1 MLGIVCCETWTFPS
15 KLQIAK
21 DWLNKK
27 QEGDEQCL
35 FGTKR
40 GGRTPY
46 WLALHNSVGSPRQQ
60 QSAFGCSSDEVTGLK
75 RSCYL

>member
-35 FGTKR
+35 FGTK
-40 GGRTPY
+40 GGGAHPLLAGPTQLSRVTPTAAVCF
-46 WLALHNSVGSPRQQ
+46 WL
-60 QSAFGCSSDEVTGLK
+60 FI
-75 RSCYL
+75 